1 MERLG
6 GSTRGLNDLAD
17 VQEWQMP
24 NALPLL
30 LGRHTL
36 VVVRSIQARP
46 IRTNRIERDLAWTQ
60 TSPAKEGV
68 QSAIGDGHEIVLVA
82 RAERGQC

>member
-36 VVVRSIQARP
+36 VVVRSKHAWP
-46 IRTNRIERDLAWTQ
+46 IRMNRIERYLAWTQ
-60 TSPAKEGV
+60 TTPAKERV
-68 QSAIGDGHEIVLVA
+68 QSAIGDRHEIVLVA
-82 RAERGQC
+82 RRERGQC